1 MISEAE
7 VGSDAAA
14 LDSCGGLSSGYFPS
28 ATSMSQSA
36 YQSLLVWS
44 LQCECQMG
52 KSEGST
58 HPSRRH
64 CVICLEM

>member
-1 MISEAE
+1 MIAEAEVGSEAG

-44 LQCECQMG
+44 FA
-52 KSEGST
+52 
-58 HPSRRH
+58 
-64 CVICLEM
+64 V